1 MTVVADRSAHNDA
14 GAGAPARGGFERL
27 LRPRSLAIVGA
38 SPEPFSLGGNVLD
51 NVERFA
57 FAGGLHL
64 VSRTR
69 SEIKGRACVGTIDD
83 LPQGVDAI
91 VLVIPVPAVKEAI
104 TACARRGV
112 GGAVVFASGFGE
124 LGGEGERIQNEIAA
138 IARDA
143 GIALLGPNCL
153 GAVNF
158 VDQVPLTFEPIQP
171 AKPSGPGVCAIAQSG
186 AMAGN
191 IRMALASRGVPVAY
205 TFSTG
210 NEAVLAAEDVIA
222 GLLDDDGVRLFVVFV
237 EQIRHPKRFLEL
249 AAQARRRNKPIVLMH
264 PGRSARSREAAKSH
278 TGALAGD
285 YAVMK
290 TFVEREGVLLVESL
304 DELFDTSALLARY
317 PKPPSGGA
325 AIMSNSGALRGFSL
339 DFSEGIA
346 LPLPALADATIAT
359 LKQVLPDFATVDN
372 PLDITAQ
379 GMQKPSLFGD
389 SVAALLNDPHI
400 GAVLVAAMG
409 GSPAQQMNKWKSL
422 GPVVRAAQ
430 KPVALAFLGDGAPL
444 SPDCLADIKDS
455 GVPFFRSPDR
465 AMRAMAHMLRY
476 GRALAGGQARSHVAV
491 AAPAA
496 VPAGPMV
503 EFRGKAIFREAGI
516 AVPRG
521 ELARTVDDAVRIAS
535 AIGYPLVLKAQ
546 AASLM
551 HKSDVGGV
559 AVGIADEAALRAAWN
574 AMSAS
579 IAKALPNLTLD
590 GILVEAMAP
599 SGGLELIAG
608 ARRDPVWGD
617 VLMVGLGGVWAEALG
632 DVRLMPADSDAKRIA
647 AELEQLRGARLLHG
661 YRGAPTRD
669 VPALI
674 DALMRIGALMR
685 ATPALSEIDVN
696 PLTVYAEGRGVL
708 ALDALLVAD
717 TPAPH

>member
-1 MTVVADRSAHNDA
+1 MADRPADNSAA
-14 GAGAPARGGFERL
+14 TGAPARSGFERL

-51 NVERFA
+51 NVERFG
-57 FAGGLHL
+57 FAGDLHL

-69 SEIKGRACVGTIDD
+69 SEIKGRPCVASIDD
-83 LPQGVDAI
+83 LPSGIDAV

-104 TACARRGV
+104 AACARRGV

-124 LGGEGERIQNEIAA
+124 LGGDGERVQVEMTA
-138 IARDA
+138 IAREA

-210 NEAVLAAEDVIA
+210 NEAVLAAEDIIA
-222 GLLDDDGVRLFVVFV
+222 GLLDDDRVRLFAVFV
-237 EQIRHPKRFLEL
+237 EQIRHPKRFLDL
-249 AAQARRRNKPIVLMH
+249 AAQARQRNKPIVLMH
-264 PGRSARSREAAKSH
+264 PGRSVRSREAAKSH

-285 YAVMK
+285 YGVMR
-290 TFVEREGVLLVESL
+290 TFVEREGVVLVESL

-346 LPLPALADATIAT
+346 LPLPALADPTIAA
-359 LKQVLPDFATVDN
+359 LKQVLPDFATIDN

-389 SVAALLNDPHI
+389 SVAALLDDPHI

-409 GSPAQQMNKWKSL
+409 GSPAQQMKKWESL
-422 GPVVRAAQ
+422 GPVMRAAT

-444 SPDCLADIKDS
+444 SPDCLADIRES

-476 GRALAGGQARSHVAV
+476 GRALAGGQSRSDLTVI
-491 AAPAA
+491 AANGIAA
-496 VPAGPMV
+496 GAMV
-503 EFRGKAIFREAGI
+503 EHRGKAIFSAAGI

-521 ELARTVDDAVRIAS
+521 ELARTVDDAVRIATPS
-535 AIGYPLVLKAQ
+535 AIRW
-546 AASLM
+546 S
-551 HKSDVGGV
+551 
-559 AVGIADEAALRAAWN
+559 
-574 AMSAS
+574 
-579 IAKALPNLTLD
+579 
-590 GILVEAMAP
+590 
-599 SGGLELIAG
+599 
-608 ARRDPVWGD
+608 
-617 VLMVGLGGVWAEALG
+617 
-632 DVRLMPADSDAKRIA
+632 
-647 AELEQLRGARLLHG
+647 
-661 YRGAPTRD
+661 
-669 VPALI
+669 
-674 DALMRIGALMR
+674 
-685 ATPALSEIDVN
+685 
-696 PLTVYAEGRGVL
+696 
-708 ALDALLVAD
+708 
-717 TPAPH
+717 